1 MNRLALAVALIAF
14 AAHAEDETYRDPAT
28 KETLF
33 IAGGPNVSY
42 ASLKRSSLRPL
53 KIVEHLDEARII
65 KVKFDKSPTIWT
77 LTIDPEHKRVVCE
90 SPGEPRQVFERVK
103 IDPTALPGTT
113 ASPGKF
119 IKLTSPS
126 DGASI
131 YDPEVEFT
139 GDVASDCERIDVTV
153 LDAAGEV
160 MQKKKVDFVA
170 GAKTFSYTASKTRK
184 NLRLGSMRFRF
195 LATFK
200 DGGLALAETRISF
213 HEYEGEMAKPV
224 IYLYPKTT
232 QVVTVKVSP
241 EGGVTKSDPPYVPS
255 GSKGEGWTVTAMPRG
270 KLVTRDGHAYP
281 YLFWESGLKDKPAPL
296 TEGFLLT
303 RDEVKP
309 FMEKSLQRTG
319 LNEREIAD
327 FMEFWLPRMT
337 EKPWAAVRFIPRVE
351 IDAAAP
357 LSITP
362 APDSIIRVLIDFRA
376 LDAPVKLKAQELEL
390 AKRSGFAAVEWGGLL
405 YRE

>member
-1 MNRLALAVALIAF
+1 MNRLALCLTLVAL
-14 AAHAEDETYRDPAT
+14 AAHAEDETYRDPAS

-53 KIVEHLDEARII
+53 KIVEHQDDARII

-119 IKLTSPS
+119 IKLDSPS
-126 DGASI
+126 EGASI
-131 YDPEVEFT
+131 YDPMVEFA
-139 GDVASDCERIDVTV
+139 GKVAEDCARVDVTV

-160 MQKKKVDFVA
+160 MQKHKVDFDPA
-170 GAKTFSYTASKTRK
+170 RNEFTYQASKTKK

-200 DGGLALAETRISF
+200 DGGLAMAERRISF

-224 IYLYPKTT
+224 IYLYPPTAQ
-232 QVVTVKVSP
+232 QVSVKVSP
-241 EGGVTKSDPPYVPS
+241 EGGLTKSIPAY
-255 GSKGEGWTVTAMPRG
+255 GEGWVVTATPKG

-281 YLFWESGLKDKPAPL
+281 YLFWESGLKERPAPL
-296 TEGFLLT
+296 TEGFVVA
-303 RDEVKP
+303 RADVKS
-309 FMEKSLQRTG
+309 FLERSMKQLG
-319 LNEREIAD
+319 LNAQETAD

-337 EKPWAAVRFIPRVE
+337 VKPWAAIRFVPKAE
-351 IDAAAP
+351 IDLAAP
-357 LSITP
+357 LEIKPT
-362 APDSIIRVLIDFRA
+362 PDSIIRVLVDFRA
-376 LDAPVKLKAQELEL
+376 LDAPVKLQSQVLESG
-390 AKRSGFAAVEWGGLL
+390 KRSGFAAVEWGGLL